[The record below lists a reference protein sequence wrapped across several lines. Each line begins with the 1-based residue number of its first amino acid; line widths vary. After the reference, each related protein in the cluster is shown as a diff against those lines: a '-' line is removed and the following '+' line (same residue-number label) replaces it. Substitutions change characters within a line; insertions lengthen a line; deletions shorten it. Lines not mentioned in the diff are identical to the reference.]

1 MNKFEA
7 NEAPVPTSVK
17 SQWERAL
24 SWEKQGPRF
33 NNDASLVSLLGH
45 ATLFYDG
52 RGNLKINNEKYER
65 ASLATMEESAS

>member
-7 NEAPVPTSVK
+7 NEAPVPTSVN

-33 NNDASLVSLLGH
+33 NNDARQWFHYSGTLPYFMMGGGILKSTMKSTKGH
-45 ATLFYDG
+45 H
-52 RGNLKINNEKYER
+52 
-65 ASLATMEESAS
+65 